1 MNGILAVHILTGS
14 LGILSGFV
22 ALYTAKGLPLHR
34 KAGMVFVYVMLTMA
48 VTGAVIA
55 VTRGAGP
62 TLNVPAALTTAY
74 LVFTGVTTVRPLPK
88 GGKNA
93 SLVAMFVAL
102 LTGLVALSFAF
113 AAIAGGGVWKGIPAF
128 AYFMFAPMGIL
139 GAAGD
144 LRMMRAGGIRGV
156 PRIARHLWR
165 MSLALFVA
173 TMSFFIGQAKV
184 IPEPYRIRPLLAL
197 PVLAVL
203 VTMLYWVWRVRFRPR
218 RPRFVPVAAP
228 ELS

>member
-1 MNGILAVHILTGS
+1 MSGILAVHILTGS

-22 ALYTAKGLPLHR
+22 ALYSAKGKPLHR
-34 KAGMVFVYVMLTMA
+34 KAGMVFVYVMLTMTL
-48 VTGAVIA
+48 TGAVIA
-55 VTRGAGP
+55 VTRRAGP

-88 GGKNA
+88 GGRNA
-93 SLVAMFVAL
+93 SLVAMVVAL
-102 LTGLVALSFAF
+102 VTGLVSLSFAF
-113 AAIAGGGVWKGIPAF
+113 AAIADGGTWKGIPAF
-128 AYFMFAPMGIL
+128 AYCMFAPMGIL
-139 GAAGD
+139 GAVGD

-184 IPEPYRIRPLLAL
+184 IPEAYRNRLVLAL

-203 VTMLYWVWRVRFRPR
+203 VTLLYWVWRVRFRRRLPR
-218 RPRFVPVAAP
+218 MVAVGAP
-228 ELS
+228 EAS